1 MYRKQHNGQFS
12 IEDFHLPFDGTYDPE
27 KQRLGLTNEE
37 TVFQIQENAYMQF
50 ILGFHG
56 YSIHVPFDTS
66 RMVHFR

>member
-50 ILGFHG
+50 ILGFHE
-56 YSIHVPFDTS
+56 YSIHVTFDTS